1 MRLLRHILGFTVGF
15 GLFGVLIP
23 LWLIRLFQ
31 VVDDLLG
38 LEEFGLAAFRLIV
51 AIPLLLSGLF
61 FALWSNIFLVT
72 RGRGGPA
79 DGFEVAISPR
89 TEKLVVTGP
98 YRYSRN
104 PMVYGVFSA
113 YFAIAFLRGSL
124 GGLVVLAVIVPLFVS
139 YLKRVEERRLLRD
152 FGEEYEQYRREVS
165 MIVPL
170 PPKR

>member
-1 MRLLRHILGFTVGF
+1 VRGPPGLPAARGVEAEGFEAQSWVS
-15 GLFGVLIP
+15 
-23 LWLIRLFQ
+23 
-31 VVDDLLG
+31 
-38 LEEFGLAAFRLIV
+38 LELACRVHGTLNSAKE
-51 AIPLLLSGLF
+51 AHC
-61 FALWSNIFLVT
+61 

-89 TEKLVVTGP
+89 TEKLVVAGP

-124 GGLVVLAVIVPLFVS
+124 GDLVVLAVIVPLFVS